1 MNFEECLLVA
11 IDETFNSIGEGCKQ
25 TIYYYLE
32 KKYMLPKEE
41 IPCRIEDF
49 SESIEQIFG
58 LGEKILKIRIMN
70 NVYQKIE
77 LPFPYLFNKES
88 LEFINYIK
96 TVKSLFD
103 SDSRQKLLNNKK
115 PNRPKRSILKVN
127 QAV

>member
-1 MNFEECLLVA
+1 MNFEECLLAA

-32 KKYMLPKEE
+32 KKYMLPKKD

-96 TVKSLFD
+96 TAKSLFD
-103 SDSRQKLLNNKK
+103 SDSRQKLSNNKK
-115 PNRPKRSILKVN
+115 PNQPKRSILKIN